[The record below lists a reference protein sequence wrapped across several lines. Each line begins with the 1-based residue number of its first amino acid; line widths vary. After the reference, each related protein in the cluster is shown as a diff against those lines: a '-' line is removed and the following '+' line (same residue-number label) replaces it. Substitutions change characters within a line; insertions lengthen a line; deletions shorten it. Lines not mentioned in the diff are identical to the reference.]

1 MEQREVS
8 EKSYLPFG
16 VAIGESGSGY
26 GYLGEAY
33 DAVTKTINLHARQYE
48 PELQRFSQKDALV
61 GDPTKPLTLNRYLYV
76 ANDSVNY
83 EDPSGLALSSLMKK
97 VATTVKTTA
106 KQVVKKAA
114 MVQTASKVFSV
125 VAGGV
130 VERVTGSK
138 TVQASVKNA
147 ISSTAK
153 GNSLYSGKTPTLGK
167 SFTNVIKQGKLTSV
181 KSIFN
186 KLSNACVT
194 AIRQMEKQRD
204 LVKVRNSAVTAD
216 PGTLEELL
224 RMLGILGEVV
234 SVGLGTGTAAVALGA
249 AGIVSGFAYLLSSL
263 AGGQVYPEATNTL
276 PAYDYSQESASP
288 ARTQV
293 RAEDSNE
300 GLNARP
306 EETTTRRILD
316 PTAEGAQ
323 ASTVVEGDGGAK
335 APDRPGSMQREVEK
349 GQAPKDVERVDPP
362 HVEGQKPHVH
372 FKDKTSLNNDGTI
385 HDKGKGIPTPSNKVV
400 EWLEGHGWKG
410 N

>member
-1 MEQREVS
+1 M
-8 EKSYLPFG
+8 
-16 VAIGESGSGY
+16 
-26 GYLGEAY
+26 
-33 DAVTKTINLHARQYE
+33 
-48 PELQRFSQKDALV
+48 
-61 GDPTKPLTLNRYLYV
+61 
-76 ANDSVNY
+76 
-83 EDPSGLALSSLMKK
+83 
-97 VATTVKTTA
+97 
-106 KQVVKKAA
+106 
-114 MVQTASKVFSV
+114 
-125 VAGGV
+125 
-130 VERVTGSK
+130 
-138 TVQASVKNA
+138 
-147 ISSTAK
+147 
-153 GNSLYSGKTPTLGK
+153 
-167 SFTNVIKQGKLTSV
+167 IKQGKLTSV

-224 RMLGILGEVV
+224 RMLGILGEVA
-234 SVGLGTGTAAVALGA
+234 SVGLATGTASVALGA
-249 AGIVSGFAYLLSSL
+249 AGIVSGFAYLLSSF

-316 PTAEGAQ
+316 PTAEGAK